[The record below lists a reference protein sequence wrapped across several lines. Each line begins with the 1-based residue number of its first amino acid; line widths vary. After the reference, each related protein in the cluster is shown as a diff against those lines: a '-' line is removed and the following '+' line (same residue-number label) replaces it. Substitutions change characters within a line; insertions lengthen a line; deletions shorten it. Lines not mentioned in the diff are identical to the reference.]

1 MEGAGAKKGSASLPI
16 DRWLQEKNPVQTCS
30 FSDPF
35 TRWDENQIRPVM
47 TAMVVCVYVYIE
59 VDGHVLGEP
68 KFFCLR
74 ECFFQVFT
82 LKVFSFPF
90 VTTVRDLM

>member
-1 MEGAGAKKGSASLPI
+1 MFWVNLS
-16 DRWLQEKNPVQTCS
+16 
-30 FSDPF
+30 
-35 TRWDENQIRPVM
+35 
-47 TAMVVCVYVYIE
+47 
-59 VDGHVLGEP
+59 
-68 KFFCLR
+68 FFCLR